1 MSQTPEDGELSAGWT
16 AVVVNY
22 NGGAYLEGC
31 LAALRAARPTDIFVV
46 DNASTDDSLL
56 ELHQFPEAQA
66 LPLAENLGF
75 SGGANVGIDEVETE
89 LAVILN
95 PDVEVAPDFGRK
107 LLAAFAANPR
117 LGAAGALLLYPD
129 GATIQHAGGVLE
141 RPLLT
146 TRHRGYG
153 EPFSPA
159 FDVETEIDFATGAA
173 LCLRVA
179 AVREIDGF
187 DEELAPV
194 YYEDVDLCLRLR
206 AAGWQVRYLPELRA
220 LHHEGVTL
228 QRSRAYH
235 THFFR
240 NRLRFAMK
248 HLSAD
253 EWRRAFVPAE
263 AERLRWELTQEL
275 GEDWL
280 DVSGAGALDWVARAT
295 GEPDEWPRPTLLRL
309 ELASMDLGPL
319 AQAQATWQVEGE
331 PLTSGVPLLGRL
343 RNFINN
349 LGPRWYVDQ
358 ALAQQRAFNAAVVRQ
373 LEQQERRDREQTA
386 ALLLLALLS
395 LERLRDP
402 AAEQSDQSEE
412 W

>member
-1 MSQTPEDGELSAGWT
+1 MIATEVDGELRAGWT
-16 AVVVNY
+16 AVIVNY
-22 NGGAYLEGC
+22 NGGVYLEGC
-31 LAALRAARPTDIFVV
+31 LAALRAARPTDIVVV
-46 DNASTDDSLL
+46 DNASTDDSLQ
-56 ELHQFPEAQA
+56 ELYQFPEAQA

-75 SGGANVGIDEVETE
+75 AGGANAGLDEVETE

-95 PDVEVAPDFGRK
+95 PDVEVTANFGKR
-107 LLAAFAANPR
+107 LLTAFALNSQ

-129 GATIQHAGGVLE
+129 GVTIQHAGGVLE

-153 EPFSPA
+153 EPLSPTYQI
-159 FDVETEIDFATGAA
+159 DTDIDFATGAA
-173 LCLRVA
+173 LCLRTT
-179 AVREIDGF
+179 AVREVGGF

-194 YYEDVDLCLRLR
+194 YYEDVDLCFRLR
-206 AAGWQVRYLPELRA
+206 EAGWQVRFAPELRA
-220 LHHEGVTL
+220 VHHEGVTL

-235 THFFR
+235 THFHR
-240 NRLRFAMK
+240 NRLRFALK

-253 EWRRAFVPAE
+253 EWRRDFVPAE
-263 AERLRWELTQEL
+263 AERLRWELFQEL

-280 DVSGAGALDWVARAT
+280 DISGAGALDWVARAT
-295 GEPDEWPRPTLLRL
+295 GAPDEWSRPTLLRP
-309 ELASMDLGPL
+309 ELAPVDQAPL
-319 AQAQATWQVEGE
+319 EQLRESWQVEGQ
-331 PLTSGVPLLGRL
+331 LLSSSVPFVGRL

-358 ALAQQRAFNAAVVRQ
+358 ALAQQRAFNQAVVQQ
-373 LEQQERRDREQTA
+373 LEQQELRDREQTA

-395 LERLRDP
+395 FERLRDP
-402 AAEQSDQSEE
+402 GAGQSDGAAE

>member
-1 MSQTPEDGELSAGWT
+1 MIETAADGELRAGWT
-16 AVVVNY
+16 AVFVNY
-22 NGGAYLEGC
+22 NGGGYLEGC
-31 LAALRAARPTDIFVV
+31 LAALRAARPADIFVV
-46 DNASTDDSLL
+46 DNASTDDSLQ
-56 ELHQFPEAQA
+56 ELFQFPEAQA

-75 SGGANVGIDEVETE
+75 SGGANAGLDEVETE

-95 PDVEVAPDFGRK
+95 PDVEVAPDFGRR
-107 LLAAFAANPR
+107 LLAAFAANPQ

-129 GATIQHAGGVLE
+129 GETIQHAGGILE

-153 EPFSPA
+153 EPLSPA
-159 FDVETEIDFATGAA
+159 YQLQTDIDFATGAA
-173 LCLRVA
+173 LCLRTA
-179 AVREIDGF
+179 AVHEIGGF

-220 LHHEGVTL
+220 VHHEGVTL

-235 THFFR
+235 THFHR
-240 NRLRFAMK
+240 NRLRFALK
-248 HLSAD
+248 HLSAN
-253 EWRRAFVPAE
+253 EWRRDFVPAE
-263 AERLRWELTQEL
+263 AERLRWELFQEL
-275 GEDWL
+275 SEDWL
-280 DVSGAGALDWVARAT
+280 DVSGAGALDWLARAT
-295 GEPDEWPRPTLLRL
+295 GEPDEWTRPTLLWP
-309 ELASMDLGPL
+309 ELVPFDEGPL
-319 AQAQATWQVEGE
+319 AQARAAWQVEGR
-331 PLTSGVPLLGRL
+331 PLTSSLPLLGRL

-358 ALAQQRAFNAAVVRQ
+358 ALAQQREFNQAVVQ
-373 LEQQERRDREQTA
+373 FLEQQERRDREQTA

-402 AAEQSDQSEE
+402 AAGQSGVAGE

>member
-1 MSQTPEDGELSAGWT
+1 MSAGWT
-16 AVVVNY
+16 AVVINY
-22 NGGAYLEGC
+22 NGGGFLESC
-31 LAALRAARPTDIFVV
+31 LAALRAAHPTDILVV
-46 DNASTDDSLL
+46 DNASTDGSLV

-75 SGGANVGIDEVETE
+75 SGGANAGLDEVETE

-95 PDVEVAPDFGRK
+95 PDVEVAPDFGRR
-107 LLAAFAANPR
+107 LTAAFAANPR

-153 EPFSPA
+153 EPLGPGYEA
-159 FDVETEIDFATGAA
+159 EAEIDFATGAA
-173 LCLRVA
+173 LCLRMA
-179 AVREIDGF
+179 AVREVDGF

-206 AAGWQVRYLPELRA
+206 TAGWQVRYIPELRA

-240 NRLRFAMK
+240 NRLRFALK

-253 EWRRAFVPAE
+253 EWRRDFVPAE
-263 AERLRWELTQEL
+263 AERLRWELFQEL

-280 DVSGAGALDWVARAT
+280 DQSGAGALDWVVRAT
-295 GEPDEWPRPTLLRL
+295 GEPDEWPRASLLRP
-309 ELASMDLGPL
+309 ELALFNNASL
-319 AQAQATWQVEGE
+319 AQARASWHVAGQ
-331 PLTSGVPLLGRL
+331 PLSSGVPLLGRF
-343 RNFINN
+343 RNFVNN

-358 ALAQQRAFNAAVVRQ
+358 ALAQQRAFNAAIVQ
-373 LEQQERRDREQTA
+373 LMEQQERRDREQTA
-386 ALLLLALLS
+386 GLLLLALLS

-402 AAEQSDQSEE
+402 AVEQSDPAAE